1 MKLPNSKQAVMRQK
15 NIDVNDER
23 NILIK
28 EKAGARNNLILFYVT
43 ILITAI
49 FAFLQV
55 EIYVTITMAGLLLLN
70 GILYV
75 VHVNYFNKRL

>member
-1 MKLPNSKQAVMRQK
+1 MKLLKNKQAVMHQK
-15 NIDVNDER
+15 NIEVNDER
-23 NILIK
+23 NILVK

-43 ILITAI
+43 ILITMI
-49 FAFLQV
+49 FALLKV
-55 EIYVTITMAGLLLLN
+55 EPYVTITMAGLLLLN